1 MPKDDS
7 SGGMS
12 QKEKHALPDVFEYRV
27 KRFLVFRESGD
38 NLVVIDFFKLGT
50 KLSNYEL
57 PGKIRCLKTILHT
70 SAVNGISYI
79 IM

>member
-38 NLVVIDFFKLGT
+38 NLVVCRFF
-50 KLSNYEL
+50 
-57 PGKIRCLKTILHT
+57 
-70 SAVNGISYI
+70 
-79 IM
+79 